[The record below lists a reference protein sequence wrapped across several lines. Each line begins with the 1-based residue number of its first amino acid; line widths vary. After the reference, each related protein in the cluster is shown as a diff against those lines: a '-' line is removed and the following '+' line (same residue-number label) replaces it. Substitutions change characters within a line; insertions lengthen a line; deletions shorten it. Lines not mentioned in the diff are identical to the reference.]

1 MTSLEDGWWSNL
13 SDKEKQDTYTAY
25 MLKNKESKTASVEE
39 RLARLEEAID
49 SICHILEEEE
59 LIEHGG
65 PNVIRLR
72 PDR

>member
-13 SDKEKQDTYTAY
+13 SEKEKQDAYTAY
-25 MLKNKESKTASVEE
+25 MLKNRKRKITCVDE
-39 RLARLEEAID
+39 RLARLEEAVD
-49 SICHILEEEE
+49 FICHVLEEEE
-59 LIEHGG
+59 FIEHGG